1 MAAGASKLGLRSE
14 LSLRTNEWRKI
25 RTLGGELAI
34 GKKKPKREIRIEE
47 SCEFNHAH
55 VQAKCKKLTK
65 PKSKEK
71 TQSNIH
77 RKRVTYKD
85 KWSKRKLFKG
95 IKLIKLTS
103 NEKTHL

>member
-1 MAAGASKLGLRSE
+1 M
-14 LSLRTNEWRKI
+14 
-25 RTLGGELAI
+25 
-34 GKKKPKREIRIEE
+34 EE
-47 SCEFNHAH
+47 SCEFDHEH

-65 PKSKEK
+65 LKSKEK
-71 TQSNIH
+71 TQLNIH

-103 NEKTHL
+103 SEKTCL